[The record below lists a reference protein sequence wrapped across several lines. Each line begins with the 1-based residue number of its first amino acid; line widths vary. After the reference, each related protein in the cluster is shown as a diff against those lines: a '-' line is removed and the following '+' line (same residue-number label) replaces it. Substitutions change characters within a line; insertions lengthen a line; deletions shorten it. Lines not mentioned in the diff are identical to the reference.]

1 MLDVVK
7 IASGVFDSEMET
19 FETAMPGNVAKVNE
33 GGTVDVR
40 PSIRNCL
47 SNMQLEPTQKDG
59 QLRTINNVPVLFP
72 GTASAIVKF
81 ELQEGDPVLLVA
93 SSRDLSEWKAGDWVH
108 GLPCTPRSFAG
119 NDLNSLL
126 AIPVRMESHGD
137 KKPKI
142 TFTVKKDGK
151 MEIET
156 ASDIAIKAGTLDIEG
171 DLKVSGNIEAI
182 GDMESGGCIS
192 AGGEVTVNAKNRP
205 LAISTHVHTTAET
218 IGTPTGPE
226 SPSPTPSI

>member
-93 SSRDLSEWKAGDWVH
+93 SSRDLSEWKAGDWFH

-151 MEIET
+151 VEIET

-171 DLKVSGNIEAI
+171 DLKVSGNIEAM

-205 LAISTHVHTTAET
+205 LAISTHVHATAQT
-218 IGTPTGPE
+218 IGTPSGPE
-226 SPSPTPSI
+226 SPSTTTSI

>member
-93 SSRDLSEWKAGDWVH
+93 SSRDLSEWKAGDWFH

-151 MEIET
+151 VEIET

-171 DLKVSGNIEAI
+171 DLKVSGNIEAM

-205 LAISTHVHTTAET
+205 LAISTHVHATAET
-218 IGTPTGPE
+218 IGTPTGPV
-226 SPSPTPSI
+226 SPYTTQSI

>member
-142 TFTVKKDGK
+142 TVTVKKDGAFK
-151 MEIET
+151 IECESVEI
-156 ASDIAIKAGTLDIEG
+156 DAGNVKI
-171 DLKVSGNIEAI
+171 SGELEV
-182 GDMESGGCIS
+182 GKGVK
-192 AGGEVTVNAKNRP
+192 AGGEVTANAETLPVN
-205 LAISTHVHTTAET
+205 LSTHTHTTAV
-218 IGTPTGPE
+218 GP
-226 SPSPTPSI
+226 SGPGKG

>member
-59 QLRTINNVPVLFP
+59 QLRTIKNVPVLFP

-142 TFTVKKDGK
+142 TVTVKNDGLVRVECGK
-151 MEIET
+151 IEI
-156 ASDIAIKAGTLDIEG
+156 DAGSVKI
-171 DLKVSGNIEAI
+171 SGELEV
-182 GDMESGGCIS
+182 GKGVK
-192 AGGEVTVNAKNRP
+192 AGGEVTANADTLAVNLSKH
-205 LAISTHVHTTAET
+205 THMTAV
-218 IGTPTGPE
+218 GP
-226 SPSPTPSI
+226 SDPGKG

>member
-142 TFTVKKDGK
+142 TVTVKNDGSVRVECGK
-151 MEIET
+151 IEI
-156 ASDIAIKAGTLDIEG
+156 DAGNVKI
-171 DLKVSGNIEAI
+171 SGELEV
-182 GDMESGGCIS
+182 GKGVK
-192 AGGEVTVNAKNRP
+192 AGGEVTANADTLAVN
-205 LAISTHVHTTAET
+205 LSTHTHMTAV
-218 IGTPTGPE
+218 GP
-226 SPSPTPSI
+226 SDPGKG

>member
-7 IASGVFDSEMET
+7 IASGVLDSEMET
-19 FETAMPGNVAKVNE
+19 FESAMPGNVAKVNE

-142 TFTVKKDGK
+142 TVTVKKDGK
-151 MEIET
+151 VEIET

-171 DLKVSGNIEAI
+171 DLKLTGKIEATGEI
-182 GDMESGGCIS
+182 TAMAGTTPVNLSTHIHASS
-192 AGGEVTVNAKNRP
+192 AG
-205 LAISTHVHTTAET
+205 
-218 IGTPTGPE
+218 PTE
-226 SPSPTPSI
+226 SPTPNT

>member
-59 QLRTINNVPVLFP
+59 QLRTIKNVPVLFP

-142 TFTVKKDGK
+142 TVTVKNDGSVRVECGK
-151 MEIET
+151 IEI
-156 ASDIAIKAGTLDIEG
+156 DAGCVKI
-171 DLKVSGNIEAI
+171 SGELEV
-182 GDMESGGCIS
+182 GKGVK
-192 AGGEVTVNAKNRP
+192 AGGEVTANADTLAVNLSKH
-205 LAISTHVHTTAET
+205 THMTAV
-218 IGTPTGPE
+218 GP
-226 SPSPTPSI
+226 SDPGKG

>member
-93 SSRDLSEWKAGDWVH
+93 SSRDISEWKAGDWVH

-142 TFTVKKDGK
+142 TVTVKNDGSVRVECGK
-151 MEIET
+151 IEID
-156 ASDIAIKAGTLDIEG
+156 AVRVKI
-171 DLKVSGNIEAI
+171 SGELEV
-182 GDMESGGCIS
+182 GKGVK
-192 AGGEVTVNAKNRP
+192 AGGEVTANANT
-205 LAISTHVHTTAET
+205 LAVKLSKHTHMTAV
-218 IGTPTGPE
+218 GP
-226 SPSPTPSI
+226 SDPGKG

>member
-137 KKPKI
+137 KNPKI
-142 TFTVKKDGK
+142 TVTVKNDGSVRVECGK
-151 MEIET
+151 IEI
-156 ASDIAIKAGTLDIEG
+156 DAGSVKI
-171 DLKVSGNIEAI
+171 SGELEV
-182 GDMESGGCIS
+182 GKGGK
-192 AGGEVTVNAKNRP
+192 AGGEVTANADTLAVNLSKH
-205 LAISTHVHTTAET
+205 THMTAV
-218 IGTPTGPE
+218 GP
-226 SPSPTPSI
+226 SDPGKG

>member
-151 MEIET
+151 VEIET

-171 DLKVSGNIEAI
+171 DLKVSGNIEAM

-192 AGGEVTVNAKNRP
+192 AGGEVTVNAKKMP
-205 LAISTHVHTTAET
+205 LAISTHVHA
-218 IGTPTGPE
+218 IDGTMTTGPE

>member
-93 SSRDLSEWKAGDWVH
+93 SSRDLSEWKAGDWFH

-151 MEIET
+151 VEIET

-171 DLKVSGNIEAI
+171 DLKVSGNIEAM

-205 LAISTHVHTTAET
+205 LAISTHVHATAQT
-218 IGTPTGPE
+218 IGTPSGPE

>member
-142 TFTVKKDGK
+142 TFTVKNDGK

-171 DLKVSGNIEAI
+171 DLKVSGNIEAM

-205 LAISTHVHTTAET
+205 LAISTHVHATAET
-218 IGTPTGPE
+218 IGTPTGPV
-226 SPSPTPSI
+226 SPYTTQSI

>member
-142 TFTVKKDGK
+142 TVTVKKDGK
-151 MEIET
+151 VEIECESVEID
-156 ASDIAIKAGTLDIEG
+156 AVNVKI
-171 DLKVSGNIEAI
+171 SGELEV
-182 GDMESGGCIS
+182 GKGVK
-192 AGGEVTVNAKNRP
+192 AGGEVTANAETLPVN
-205 LAISTHVHTTAET
+205 LSTHTHMTAV
-218 IGTPTGPE
+218 GP
-226 SPSPTPSI
+226 SDPGKG

>member
-142 TFTVKKDGK
+142 TVTVKKDGK
-151 MEIET
+151 VEIET

-171 DLKVSGNIEAI
+171 DLKVSGNIEAM

-205 LAISTHVHTTAET
+205 LAISTHVHATAQT
-218 IGTPTGPE
+218 IGTPSGPE
-226 SPSPTPSI
+226 SPSTTTSI

>member
-93 SSRDLSEWKAGDWVH
+93 SSRDLSEWKDGDWVH

-142 TFTVKKDGK
+142 TVIVKNDGSVRVECGK
-151 MEIET
+151 IEI
-156 ASDIAIKAGTLDIEG
+156 DAGNVKI
-171 DLKVSGNIEAI
+171 SGELEV
-182 GDMESGGCIS
+182 GKGVK
-192 AGGEVTVNAKNRP
+192 AGGEVTANADTLAVN
-205 LAISTHVHTTAET
+205 LSTHTHMTAV
-218 IGTPTGPE
+218 GP
-226 SPSPTPSI
+226 SDPGKG

>member
-59 QLRTINNVPVLFP
+59 KLRTIKNVPVLFP

-93 SSRDLSEWKAGDWVH
+93 SSRDISEWKAGDWVH

-142 TFTVKKDGK
+142 TVTVKNDGSVRVECGK
-151 MEIET
+151 IEI
-156 ASDIAIKAGTLDIEG
+156 DAGNVKI
-171 DLKVSGNIEAI
+171 SGELEV
-182 GDMESGGCIS
+182 GKGVK
-192 AGGEVTVNAKNRP
+192 AGGEVTANADTLAVNLSKH
-205 LAISTHVHTTAET
+205 THMTAV
-218 IGTPTGPE
+218 GP
-226 SPSPTPSI
+226 SDPGKG